1 MSVATV
7 KYNFD
12 PETGGRWPRSGTEA
26 YARYRGPYTVENA
39 STLLEEEPLELY
51 NGWLVWDK
59 LTDFEERG
67 FAANIEE
74 ILLMVARLIGFGRA
88 YPDQV
93 ECELAGGDVIKP
105 DVCLVSDERV
115 KTRLAARGPDNRLL
129 LQGGP
134 ELAIELRS
142 PSNTRAEERRKR
154 KQYFDNGTSIV
165 WDVDP
170 KRKRIWVWRVE
181 TPDQHREYKGN
192 DLIDCEPLLPGWQR
206 RAGDFFAQNLT
217 AEEVAGQAAQEWR
230 ADERQKER
238 LNSLREVLL
247 LQAGIKFG
255 SDLTPDLTDDLAERL
270 NRLDAAQLTALVA
283 SIATSPTL
291 ADWLASS
298 PE

>member
-74 ILLMVARLIGFGRA
+74 ILSMVARLIGFGRA

-230 ADERQKER
+230 ADERH
-238 LNSLREVLL
+238 NALRDVLL
-247 LQAGIKFG
+247 LQAGVKFG
-255 SDLTPDLTDDLAERL
+255 PELPADLAERL